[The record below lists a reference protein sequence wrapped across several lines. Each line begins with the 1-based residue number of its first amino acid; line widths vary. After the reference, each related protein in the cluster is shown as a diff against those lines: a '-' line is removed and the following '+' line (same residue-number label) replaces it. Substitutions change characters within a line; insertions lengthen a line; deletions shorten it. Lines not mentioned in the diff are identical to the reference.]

1 MNILY
6 QIPPKLMP
14 QDWVGV
20 DIEIFDM
27 NQKQMHRPIT
37 GNFALLSIA
46 HGDDVYILDKTEQ
59 ISPALEQI
67 KDAWWIIQNAKFDL
81 THLRRWANV
90 PPRERVWDTMLI
102 ERILFGGYYDTFS
115 LADLVRRHLFTHM
128 EKELQKSFTGSEISA
143 EQIQYSAMDAW
154 VLPKIAEQQKR
165 YMDKNSW
172 HIWHDI
178 DRPAMFAFMDFQG
191 FGIDVEKWKN
201 LAIRNKAMQ
210 VAIDAELPV
219 NPRSPKQVKEFL
231 SANGFKRLKNSQADT
246 LEENYLKYP
255 NSIAAKVARNI
266 LESRMYGRRA
276 STYGMNFIDD
286 YLEYEEEFPFIYCNY
301 WVIGAETGR
310 TSADHPNM
318 QNIIVNDTKEF
329 RECFIPRPKHKLL
342 IADYSAQEVFIAA
355 YVSQDKHLI
364 DICNSD
370 KDIYCMM
377 AKMMYNI
384 DITKKDPL
392 RARMKTIVLG
402 TNYGMSSHGLARDEG
417 ISVDEAEEVL
427 FKFFKTFPGMR
438 AWMSR
443 QEKATK
449 YVTTVAGRKCWLN
462 PYKEQSSR
470 NALNGPMQGG
480 AADCTKMA
488 LGNLHAKW
496 KDYVCEHPFPVVG
509 YIHDELILDV
519 PEDITEEVKEI
530 TQSILVKTANDMFTG
545 MNFRAEMKIVDNW
558 AQKD

>member
-1 MNILY
+1 
-6 QIPPKLMP
+6 
-14 QDWVGV
+14 
-20 DIEIFDM
+20 
-27 NQKQMHRPIT
+27 MHRPIT

-191 FGIDVEKWKN
+191 FGIDVEKWKD
-201 LAIRNKAMQ
+201 LARRNKARQ
-210 VAIDAELPV
+210 ETIDAELPV

-276 STYGMNFIDD
+276 STYGMDFIDD
-286 YLEYEEEFPFIYCNY
+286 YLEYEGDFPYIYCNY
-301 WVIGAETGR
+301 WVTGAETGR

-318 QNIIVNDTKEF
+318 QNILVKDTKEF
-329 RECFIPRPKHKLL
+329 RECFIPRPGRKLL

-355 YVSQDKHLI
+355 YVSQDKNMI

-370 KDIYCMM
+370 EDIYCMM

-392 RARMKTIVLG
+392 RARMKAVVLG
-402 TNYGMSSHGLARDEG
+402 TNYGMSSRGLARNEG

-462 PYKEQSSR
+462 PHKEQSSR

-488 LGNLHAKW
+488 LGNLHYYWSYA
-496 KDYVCEHPFPVVG
+496 YANTPFPMVG
-509 YIHDELILDV
+509 YIHDELVADV
-519 PEDITEEVKEI
+519 PEDDVPEWKENMETI
-530 TQSILVKTANDMFTG
+530 MIKTANDMFTG
-545 MNFRAEMKIVDNW
+545 MNFRADVKIADNW